1 MDKNIL
7 FKSLLQGIAALLLF
21 ALLVS
26 VVRTEPILQVLAAPY
41 TILLGVSAVVG
52 SYAGFLR
59 KAKKEA

>member
-7 FKSLLQGIAALLLF
+7 FKSLLQGIAGMLLF

-26 VVRTEPILQVLAAPY
+26 VVRAESILQVLAAPY
-41 TILLGVSAVVG
+41 TIVLGVSAVVG

-59 KAKKEA
+59 KAKKGA

>member
-26 VVRTEPILQVLAAPY
+26 VVRAEPILQVLAAPY
-41 TILLGVSAVVG
+41 TIVLGVSAVVG

>member
-7 FKSLLQGIAALLLF
+7 FKSLLQGIAGMLLF

-26 VVRTEPILQVLAAPY
+26 VVRAESILQVLAAPY
-41 TILLGVSAVVG
+41 TIVLGVSAVVG

>member
-59 KAKKEA
+59 KAKKEP